1 MAFTAEQR
9 KALLALQG
17 VGPAVLGRLA
27 ELGLDDVN
35 ALAQA
40 DAREVVEAVATQLGS
55 TCWNNSPLARQAIER
70 AIAWAEAHRQD
81 V

>member
-1 MAFTAEQR
+1 MAFSPDQR
-9 KALLALQG
+9 KALLALHG

-27 ELGLDDVN
+27 DLGLDEVN

-55 TCWNNSPLARQAIER
+55 SCWKNSPLARQAIER
-70 AIAWAEAHRQD
+70 AIAWAEMQREA
-81 V
+81 